1 MVEDTMAKA
10 QWDNVQV
17 LEALR
22 SREPGV
28 TQPSPTLQLLDQI
41 RKLERWEL
49 EMLLDFVQEQLD
61 S

>member
-10 QWDNVQV
+10 HWDNVQV

-28 TQPSPTLQLLDQI
+28 TQPSSTLQLLDQI

-49 EMLLDFVQEQLD
+49 EMILDFVQEQLD

>member
-10 QWDNVQV
+10 HWDNVQV

-22 SREPGV
+22 SREPNV
-28 TQPSPTLQLLDQI
+28 TQSSSTLQLLDQI

>member
-22 SREPGV
+22 SREPDV

-49 EMLLDFVQEQLD
+49 EMILDFVQEQLD

>member
-10 QWDNVQV
+10 HWDNVQV

-28 TQPSPTLQLLDQI
+28 TQPLPTLQLLDQI

-61 S
+61 N

>member
-1 MVEDTMAKA
+1 MAKA
-10 QWDNVQV
+10 HWDNVQV

-22 SREPGV
+22 SREPNV
-28 TQPSPTLQLLDQI
+28 TQSSSTLQLLDQI